1 MGSVTIPTD
10 REIVGL
16 VGHRFPGGT
25 RTVEHWENW
34 LLTDCTRRSPMPG
47 GLLHPVVLFHV
58 PIQAVGTSIAELFE
72 LGRSDGGPGSVTL
85 LDYDW
90 EYLQPMYEDAEYR
103 AEGSIVDVRRH
114 CADSGEVLFDDVAYS
129 IEMTATDATQVARVT
144 NRWRFRR
151 SAPARHDSEPL
162 AESGTPIPPLVV
174 EHVAT
179 DRMKT
184 MAALLRD
191 PYPIHWDP
199 EAARAAGHAL
209 LQEAGEPGPYV
220 IVGHSFGGSE
230 AVTFASSYPTEV
242 RGLLLLDA
250 SPPTWNTAIC
260 AVPDDGSDTAQVFQ
274 DLCEQQ
280 SKPDNNVEHLD
291 APTAFGEVATITS
304 LNALPLIVATADH
317 HSYPGLAASE
327 EVRLNDVWVAG
338 QAHWVSL
345 ASTAQLISVSN
356 TSHNIQLDRPDVV
369 LDAIHVVVL
378 ARGAEELVIAHPT
391 GLAQAVALEA
401 PVPPVPSFHRD
412 IPPQPD
418 AAVERH
424 DGHGGDARVV
434 VASARQRVDGIESAR
449 GVLIDAGGR
458 E

>member
-151 SAPARHDSEPL
+151 ATPAPHDSEPL
-162 AESGTPIPPLVV
+162 AGSGTPIPPLVV

-199 EAARAAGHAL
+199 EAARAAGHGDRPVNQGPLNLAYIANML
-209 LQEAGEPGPYV
+209 MAWAGDDAV
-220 IVGHSFGGSE
+220 RRLTVSFHGRVFAGDTVTAGG
-230 AVTFASSYPTEV
+230 TFDEQ
-242 RGLLLLDA
+242 LD
-250 SPPTWNTAIC
+250 PDPEGRVNC
-260 AVPDDGSDTAQVFQ
+260 AV
-274 DLCEQQ
+274 
-280 SKPDNNVEHLD
+280 
-291 APTAFGEVATITS
+291 
-304 LNALPLIVATADH
+304 
-317 HSYPGLAASE
+317 
-327 EVRLNDVWVAG
+327 W
-338 QAHWVSL
+338 
-345 ASTAQLISVSN
+345 
-356 TSHNIQLDRPDVV
+356 LDRDGERLVSGT
-369 LDAIHVVVL
+369 AVVV
-378 ARGAEELVIAHPT
+378 R
-391 GLAQAVALEA
+391 
-401 PVPPVPSFHRD
+401 R
-412 IPPQPD
+412 
-418 AAVERH
+418 R
-424 DGHGGDARVV
+424 
-434 VASARQRVDGIESAR
+434 
-449 GVLIDAGGR
+449 
-458 E
+458 